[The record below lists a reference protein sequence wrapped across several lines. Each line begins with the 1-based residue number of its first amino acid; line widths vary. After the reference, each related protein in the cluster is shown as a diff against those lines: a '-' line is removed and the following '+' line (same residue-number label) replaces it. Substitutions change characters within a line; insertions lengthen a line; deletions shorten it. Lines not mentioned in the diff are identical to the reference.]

1 MTREDLERAS
11 SLLSEAS
18 ELADGDLRDRLE
30 THSDQLAALAEA
42 DREPDHGRLDR
53 HMNALYEIMQDT
65 DGELHDIV
73 ADARGAVSAF
83 RETVEGV

>member
-11 SLLSEAS
+11 TLLSEAS
-18 ELADGDLRDRLE
+18 DLADGDLQARLE
-30 THSDQLAALAEA
+30 TQSDQLAGLAEA

-53 HMNALYEIMQDT
+53 HMNALYEIMGET
-65 DGELHDIV
+65 DGEIHDLV
-73 ADARGAVSAF
+73 EEARNAVSAF